1 MVLGSRL
8 SRTQNVI
15 DGDDKKC
22 SPSRTRVIVVTG
34 GSSGIGRAT
43 AVAFARTGAKVVIAD
58 IKEEGGRQTVQ
69 LVKDAGGDGT
79 FVHTDV
85 SREADVAALM
95 DGAVETYGRIDC
107 AFNNAGREL
116 NVGITDGTEAD
127 FDGIVATNTKGVF
140 FCLKHEIR
148 QMLAAGGGAIVN
160 NNSAA
165 GLVPPDVNHLYGM
178 SKRAVTH
185 LTQTAARD
193 GGKLGI
199 RVNEIAP
206 AMLMTEMMQGYFEGP
221 NAVPLENVI
230 ARLALDHVGQPEDAA
245 GAVLFLC
252 SEEASFIT
260 GATLP
265 IDGGFVLYNAGSY

>member
-58 IKEEGGRQTVQ
+58 IKEEGGHQTVQ
-69 LVKDAGGDGT
+69 LVKDAGGEGM

-95 DGAVETYGRIDC
+95 DGAAETYGRIDC

-127 FDGIVATNTKGVF
+127 FDGIVATNTKGGV
-140 FCLKHEIR
+140 L
-148 QMLAAGGGAIVN
+148 L
-160 NNSAA
+160 
-165 GLVPPDVNHLYGM
+165 P
-178 SKRAVTH
+178 
-185 LTQTAARD
+185 QT
-193 GGKLGI
+193 
-199 RVNEIAP
+199 
-206 AMLMTEMMQGYFEGP
+206 
-221 NAVPLENVI
+221 
-230 ARLALDHVGQPEDAA
+230 
-245 GAVLFLC
+245 
-252 SEEASFIT
+252 
-260 GATLP
+260 
-265 IDGGFVLYNAGSY
+265 

>member
-1 MVLGSRL
+1 MTLLLCLYLDR
-8 SRTQNVI
+8 
-15 DGDDKKC
+15 
-22 SPSRTRVIVVTG
+22 IVG
-34 GSSGIGRAT
+34 
-43 AVAFARTGAKVVIAD
+43 
-58 IKEEGGRQTVQ
+58 
-69 LVKDAGGDGT
+69 
-79 FVHTDV
+79 
-85 SREADVAALM
+85 
-95 DGAVETYGRIDC
+95 
-107 AFNNAGREL
+107 
-116 NVGITDGTEAD
+116 
-127 FDGIVATNTKGVF
+127 TNTKGVF

-148 QMLAAGGGAIVN
+148 HMRTTGGGAIVN

-165 GLVPPDVNHLYGM
+165 GLVPTDVNHLYGM

-230 ARLALDHVGQPEDAA
+230 ARLALNHIGKPEDAA

-252 SEEASFIT
+252 SEQASFVT
-260 GATLP
+260 GSTLP
-265 IDGGFVLYNAGSY
+265 IDGGFVLYNAGSR

>member
-1 MVLGSRL
+1 
-8 SRTQNVI
+8 VI
-15 DGDDKKC
+15 KVFSFKN
-22 SPSRTRVIVVTG
+22 RVVVITG

-69 LVKDAGGDGT
+69 LVKDAGGDGV

-95 DGAVETYGRIDC
+95 DEAVETYGRIDY

-116 NVGITDGTEAD
+116 NVGISDGTEAD
-127 FDGIVATNTKGVF
+127 FDNIVATNTKGVF
-140 FCLKHEIR
+140 LCLKHEIR
-148 QMLAAGGGAIVN
+148 RMRTTGGGAIVN

-165 GLVPPDVNHLYGM
+165 GLVPTDVNHLYGM

-193 GGKLGI
+193 GGSWESG
-199 RVNEIAP
+199 
-206 AMLMTEMMQGYFEGP
+206 
-221 NAVPLENVI
+221 
-230 ARLALDHVGQPEDAA
+230 
-245 GAVLFLC
+245 
-252 SEEASFIT
+252 
-260 GATLP
+260 
-265 IDGGFVLYNAGSY
+265 

>member
-1 MVLGSRL
+1 M
-8 SRTQNVI
+8 NVSSFE
-15 DGDDKKC
+15 DKVV
-22 SPSRTRVIVVTG
+22 VITG

-43 AVAFARTGAKVVIAD
+43 AVAFASKGAEVVIAD
-58 IKEEGGRQTVQ
+58 IEEEGGQQTVG
-69 LVKDAGGDGT
+69 LVKEAGGEGV
-79 FVHTDV
+79 FVRTDV

-95 DGAVETYGRIDC
+95 DEAVGTYGRIDC

-116 NVGITDGTEAD
+116 NVGISDGTEAD

-148 QMLAAGGGAIVN
+148 QMRNIGGGAIVN

-165 GLVPPDVNHLYGM
+165 GLVPTDVNHLYGM

-193 GGKLGI
+193 GGKQGI

-230 ARLALDHVGQPEDAA
+230 ARLALDHIGQPEDAA
-245 GAVLFLC
+245 GAVMFLC